1 MGNEQSNGQPHR
13 ANYRHHDPL
22 PPRNESKAEEAERL
36 NRVAA
41 YDEKFKKLQRK
52 DPDQIKAENWAK
64 YQAIGGPKPGNATT
78 SSSSSSSTSPAQS
91 TSASPA
97 IPAFHNPNLPPPP
110 AHFNTTSAANR
121 PPPTA
126 VAAGYPG
133 ATANYQPPKRTITG
147 GAGYSGTSAHPAP
160 TATAAQ
166 QQQPADPNRAR
177 AARAAAME
185 AKTAKIKTYSKGV
198 KADQWETYKQ
208 LEALEQQKNAPVTA
222 RVSPHST
229 ADEKRGEQSGSNSS
243 MAGVDDMAGGGGGG
257 DEEDG
262 DAFYQQMFHLI
273 QKAQAMPTVSLQL
286 LIRIIS
292 NLVRADPSDPNAS
305 KYRRLKLDNDKVQ
318 HDIVA
323 VDGALEVLFAAGFER
338 REGEGDGMSGER
350 LECVTE
356 DMTTA
361 MLALEKLNA
370 VLDSRR

>member
-1 MGNEQSNGQPHR
+1 MGNEQSGGQAHR

-22 PPRNESKAEEAERL
+22 PARNETKAEEAERL

-41 YDEKFKKLQRK
+41 YDEKMKKFQRK

-64 YQAIGGPKPGNATT
+64 YQAIGGKPGGGPGG
-78 SSSSSSSTSPAQS
+78 SGSG
-91 TSASPA
+91 ASPVQS
-97 IPAFHNPNLPPPP
+97 FHNPSIPPPP

-126 VAAGYPG
+126 VAAGYP
-133 ATANYQPPKRTITG
+133 APTANFQPPKRTMTG
-147 GAGYSGTSAHPAP
+147 GAGYSGTSTNSTAA
-160 TATAAQ
+160 ATAAQ
-166 QQQPADPNRAR
+166 QFPADPNRAR

-208 LEALEQQKNAPVTA
+208 LEALEQQKNAPIPA
-222 RVSPHST
+222 RTSPPSS
-229 ADEKRGEQSGSNSS
+229 AGDEKR
-243 MAGVDDMAGGGGGG
+243 VDNGGPATGAADEYGG
-257 DEEDG
+257 DAEEDG

-273 QKAQAMPTVSLQL
+273 QKAQQMPTATLQL

-292 NLVRADPSDPNAS
+292 NLVRADSADPNSA
-305 KYRRLKLDNDKVQ
+305 KYRRLKLDNEKVQ
-318 HDIVA
+318 HEVVG
-323 VDGALEVLFAAGFER
+323 VDGALEVLFAVGFER
-338 REGEGDGMSGER
+338 REGEGDGMNGER

-370 VLDSRR
+370 VLDARK

>member
-1 MGNEQSNGQPHR
+1 MGNEQSGGAYR
-13 ANYRHHDPL
+13 ANYRQHQPA

-41 YDEKFKKLQRK
+41 YDEKMKKFQRK
-52 DPDQIKAENWAK
+52 DPDQLKAENWAK
-64 YQAIGGPKPGNATT
+64 YNAIGGPKAG
-78 SSSSSSSTSPAQS
+78 SS
-91 TSASPA
+91 SASPVQSYA
-97 IPAFHNPNLPPPP
+97 NPNVPPPP

-126 VAAGYPG
+126 VSAGYP
-133 ATANYQPPKRTITG
+133 APSANYQQPKRAVTG
-147 GAGYSGTSAHPAP
+147 GAGYSGTSAHSAAA
-160 TATAAQ
+160 TTAAQ
-166 QQQPADPNRAR
+166 QFPADPNRAR

-208 LEALEQQKNAPVTA
+208 LEALEQQKNAAVPVA
-222 RVSPHST
+222 HSPHHSNHT
-229 ADEKRGEQSGSNSS
+229 AQQPTSDEKRVDNGGSG
-243 MAGVDDMAGGGGGG
+243 AGSFDEHGSGGG
-257 DEEDG
+257 DDEG

-273 QKAQAMPTVSLQL
+273 QKAQQMPTASLQL
-286 LIRIIS
+286 LVRIIS

-318 HDIVA
+318 HDVVA
-323 VDGALEVLFAAGFER
+323 VDGALEVLFAVGFER
-338 REGEGDGMSGER
+338 REGDSGEAGMTGER
-350 LECVTE
+350 LECVTD

-370 VLDSRR
+370 VLDARAGK

>member
-1 MGNEQSNGQPHR
+1 MGNEQSNGQSYR
-13 ANYRHHDPL
+13 ADYRQHAPA
-22 PPRNESKAEEAERL
+22 PQRNETKAEEAERL

-41 YDEKFKKLQRK
+41 YDEKMKKFQRK

-64 YQAIGGPKPGNATT
+64 YNAIGGPKPSGSGSGSN
-78 SSSSSSSTSPAQS
+78 SN
-91 TSASPA
+91 SASPV
-97 IPAFHNPNLPPPP
+97 PSFHNPSIPPPP

-126 VAAGYPG
+126 VSAGYP
-133 ATANYQPPKRTITG
+133 AASANYQQPKRSVTG
-147 GAGYSGTSAHPAP
+147 GAGYSGASAHPTPA
-160 TATAAQ
+160 AASAQ
-166 QQQPADPNRAR
+166 QMPADPNRAR

-208 LEALEQQKNAPVTA
+208 LEALEQQKNAAVPHNL
-222 RVSPHST
+222 SPYNNTSSALPHT
-229 ADEKRGEQSGSNSS
+229 GDEKRLDNGAAMDEYGSS
-243 MAGVDDMAGGGGGG
+243 GGGGGG
-257 DEEDG
+257 EDG
-262 DAFYQQMFHLI
+262 DAFYEQMFHLI
-273 QKAQAMPTVSLQL
+273 QKAQQMPTTSLQL

-292 NLVRADPSDPNAS
+292 NLVRADPSDPNAA
-305 KYRRLKLDNDKVQ
+305 KYRRLKLDNDKIQ
-318 HDIVA
+318 HEVVS
-323 VDGALEVLFAAGFER
+323 VDGALEVLFAVGFER

-370 VLDSRR
+370 VLDSRK